1 MNPFLFGTSQEPL
14 FGVYQPP
21 RAQRARETGVV
32 LCYPMGQEY
41 MRSHRA
47 FRQLAMLLTKTGF
60 HVLRFDYFGTGDSA
74 GASDEISFDRWVRD
88 ASAAADEL
96 KDTTGI
102 SRVAFAGLRVGA
114 AVAARAAMLRSDVES
129 LVLWDPIVE
138 GGSYVRDV
146 IGDHSADAEVIG
158 VLGFPLKRRM
168 RDELGGVDLRSM
180 SKRLDAKTFI
190 IASEDRSADRE
201 LHDALAR
208 TGTRVTY
215 DCIPTSGN
223 WNEVDTFGSAL
234 IPQAMIQRIVNFFAT
249 DTR

>member
-21 RAQRARETGVV
+21 KAQRSRETGIV

-47 FRQLAMLLTKTGF
+47 FRQLAMLLTKAGF

-96 KDTTGI
+96 KETTGI

-114 AVAARAAMLRSDVES
+114 AVAARAAELRTDVET

-138 GGSYVRDV
+138 GSAYVGEI
-146 IGDHSADAEVIG
+146 IGDRPADADVIG

-168 RDELGGVDLRSM
+168 RDELSAVDLRTI
-180 SKRLDAKTFI
+180 SKRLDAKTLI
-190 IASEDRSADRE
+190 IASEDRNSDRE
-201 LHDALAR
+201 LRDSLSR
-208 TGTRVTY
+208 TGTRVAY
-215 DCIPTSGN
+215 DCIPTTGN

>member
-21 RAQRARETGVV
+21 KAQRSRETGIV

-47 FRQLAMLLTKTGF
+47 FRQLAMLLTKAGF

-88 ASAAADEL
+88 ASSAADEL

-102 SRVAFAGLRVGA
+102 TRVAFAGLRVGA
-114 AVAARAAMLRSDVES
+114 AVAARAAAPRNDVEC

-138 GGSYVRDV
+138 GSGYVRELIRDQP
-146 IGDHSADAEVIG
+146 ADADIIG
-158 VLGFPLKRRM
+158 VLGFPLKRSM
-168 RDELGGVDLRSM
+168 RQELAAVDLRSV
-180 SKRLDAKTFI
+180 SKRSDAKTLI
-190 IASEDRSADRE
+190 IASEDRSPDRE
-201 LHDALAR
+201 LRDALAR
-208 TGTRVTY
+208 TGSKVTY

-234 IPQAMIQRIVNFFAT
+234 IPQAMIQRIVTFLAT
-249 DTR
+249 DAR

>member
-21 RAQRARETGVV
+21 KAQRTRETGVV

-47 FRQLAMLLTKTGF
+47 FRQLAMLLTKAGF

-74 GASDEISFDRWVRD
+74 GASDEISFDRWVSD

-96 KDTTGI
+96 KDTAGI

-114 AVAARAAMLRSDVES
+114 AVAARAAAQRTDVDS
-129 LVLWDPIVE
+129 LVLWDPVVE
-138 GGSYVRDV
+138 GTSYITDLLGGRP
-146 IGDHSADAEVIG
+146 AEDDVIG
-158 VLGFPLKRRM
+158 VLGFPLKRSM
-168 RDELGGVDLRSM
+168 RDELSGLDLRTM
-180 SKRLDAKTFI
+180 SKRLNARTLI

-201 LHDALAR
+201 LRDAFVR
-208 TGTRVTY
+208 TGSRVVY
-215 DCIPTSGN
+215 DCIPTTGN

-234 IPQAMIQRIVNFFAT
+234 IPQAMIQRIVTFFGT
-249 DTR
+249 ETR

>member
-21 RAQRARETGVV
+21 KAQRPRETGVV

-47 FRQLAMLLTKTGF
+47 FRQLAMLLTKGGF

-96 KDTTGI
+96 KETTGI

-114 AVAARAAMLRSDVES
+114 AVAARAAASRSDVES
-129 LVLWDPIVE
+129 LVLWDPIVR
-138 GGSYVRDV
+138 GGAYVGEV
-146 IGDHSADAEVIG
+146 IGAHTPDAEVIG

-168 RDELGGVDLRSM
+168 REELSAVDLRSM
-180 SKRLDAKTFI
+180 SKRLEAKTLI
-190 IASEDRSADRE
+190 IASEDRPDNRE
-201 LHDALAR
+201 LHDAFTKA
-208 TGTRVTY
+208 GTRVVY
-215 DCIPTSGN
+215 DCIPTTGN

-234 IPQAMIQRIVNFFAT
+234 IPQAMIQRIVTFFAT
-249 DTR
+249 ETR